1 MKLSPQIKIIL
12 LVSGILIFTFISLF
26 PCLQNGYC
34 NWDDYHLI
42 TANHSIKELSWKN
55 IKEIFSSGYV
65 GTYIPLTVLSFALEN
80 TFFKLNP
87 FVTHFINLILH
98 LLNVILVFYLIY
110 LLTGNLLISAIVG
123 LLFGIHPLHV
133 ESVAW
138 ATERKDMLYSFFF
151 LNSLLLY
158 HFYKQKEKK
167 IYYFSSLLLF
177 IFSLLSKPMAVT
189 LPLVL
194 ILLDYYYEKRF
205 SIKQVYSKIAYLVP
219 ALLVG
224 IINIHFQGSGSLSLV
239 NYLKHILVSFYNLLF
254 YLYKLMLPINLSAFY
269 PYPDNFE
276 KVMPLVFFV
285 APLIVAVIVYLI
297 VWTKRFTQKI
307 IFGALF
313 FIITLL
319 PVSQLIPLV
328 APAIAADRYTY
339 LPSIGLFFIFGLF
352 IDWLYNRKLETLK
365 PFKTILSV
373 LLILIFVFLGFNS
386 FNRCRV
392 WKDSITLW
400 SDVLKKYPQ
409 NGIAYNNRGNAY
421 KFIGEYEK
429 AIEDFNK
436 AIEYS
441 PELELPYFNRGSV
454 YERLGQYEKAIAD
467 FTAALNI
474 QPNFIM
480 GYVDRGAIYVKTG
493 EYEKAYNDL
502 SKALQLNPQSAESYY
517 NLGVLYFN
525 VKNYNLAMEHY
536 NKAIAIDPYLAVA
549 HLSKGDIY
557 FIYGDF
563 GNAIEYYTK
572 ALQIDSL
579 NVDGY
584 YNRAIVF
591 TRTHNL
597 EQALSDY
604 NQAIKLKPNF
614 VQAYNNR
621 GNIYFDFDEF
631 EKAIWDYTKAIE
643 FDSNYAPAYYNR
655 AVAYYKIGEL
665 GKARSD
671 VEVLKKLGVIPDSN
685 FLKLLNKTK

>member
-1 MKLSPQIKIIL
+1 MNFSYRIKVIIL
-12 LVSGILIFTFISLF
+12 IAGIVIFTFVSLS
-26 PCLQNGYC
+26 PCLKNGYC

-80 TFFKLNP
+80 KFFKLNP
-87 FVTHFINLILH
+87 FVTHLINLILH
-98 LLNVILVFYLIY
+98 LLNVILVFGLLY
-110 LLTGNLLISAIVG
+110 LLTDNLLISAIVS

-151 LNSLLLY
+151 LSSLTFY
-158 HFYKQKEKK
+158 HFYRQKAKK
-167 IYYFSSLLLF
+167 IYYFFSLLLF
-177 IFSLLSKPMAVT
+177 VFSLLSKPMAVT

-194 ILLDYYYEKRF
+194 ILLDYYYEKQF
-205 SIKQVYSKIAYLVP
+205 KIKQIYSKIAYLVP
-219 ALLVG
+219 AILVG
-224 IINIHFQGSGSLSLV
+224 IINIHFQGSGSLSAIS
-239 NYLKHILVSFYNLLF
+239 YLKHIFVFFYNLLF
-254 YLYKLMLPINLSAFY
+254 YLYKLLLPANLSAFY
-269 PYPDNFE
+269 PYPENFE
-276 KVMPLVFFV
+276 KSLPLVFFV

-297 VWTKRFTQKI
+297 VWTKKLTHKI
-307 IFGALF
+307 IFGSLF

-328 APAIAADRYTY
+328 APAIAADRYVY
-339 LPSIGLFFIFGLF
+339 IPSIGLFFIFGLL
-352 IDWLYNRKLETLK
+352 IDWLYNRKLASAMTLK
-365 PFKTILSV
+365 N
-373 LLILIFVFLGFNS
+373 ILIIPLIVIFLLLGFIS
-386 FNRCRV
+386 FNRCKV

-429 AIEDFNK
+429 A
-436 AIEYS
+436 
-441 PELELPYFNRGSV
+441 
-454 YERLGQYEKAIAD
+454 
-467 FTAALNI
+467 
-474 QPNFIM
+474 
-480 GYVDRGAIYVKTG
+480 
-493 EYEKAYNDL
+493 YNDL
-502 SKALQLNPQSAESYY
+502 ARALQLNPLSAESYY

-549 HLSKGDIY
+549 YLSKGDIY

-579 NVDGY
+579 NVDAY

-655 AVAYYKIGEL
+655 AVAYYTKGDL
-665 GKARSD
+665 DKARSD
-671 VEVLKKLGVIPDSN
+671 VEVLKKLSVIPDSN
-685 FLKLLNKTK
+685 FLKLLEKNK

>member
-1 MKLSPQIKIIL
+1 MNFSYHIKVIIL
-12 LVSGILIFTFISLF
+12 IAGIVIFTFVSLS
-26 PCLQNGYC
+26 PCLKNGYC

-80 TFFKLNP
+80 KFFKLNP
-87 FVTHFINLILH
+87 FVTHLINLILH
-98 LLNVILVFYLIY
+98 LLNVILVFGLLY
-110 LLTGNLLISAIVG
+110 LLTDNLLISAIVS

-151 LNSLLLY
+151 LSSLTFY
-158 HFYKQKEKK
+158 HFYRQKAKK
-167 IYYFSSLLLF
+167 IYYFFSLLLF
-177 IFSLLSKPMAVT
+177 VFSLLSKPMAVT

-194 ILLDYYYEKRF
+194 ILLDYYYEKQF
-205 SIKQVYSKIAYLVP
+205 KIKQIYSKIAYLVP
-219 ALLVG
+219 AILVG
-224 IINIHFQGSGSLSLV
+224 IINIHFQGSGSLSAIS
-239 NYLKHILVSFYNLLF
+239 YLKHIFVFFYNLLF
-254 YLYKLMLPINLSAFY
+254 YLYKLLLPANLSAFY
-269 PYPDNFE
+269 PYPENFE
-276 KVMPLVFFV
+276 KSLPLVFFV

-297 VWTKRFTQKI
+297 VWTKKLTHKI
-307 IFGALF
+307 IFGSLF

-328 APAIAADRYTY
+328 APAIAADRYVY
-339 LPSIGLFFIFGLF
+339 IPSIGLFFIFGLL
-352 IDWLYNRKLETLK
+352 IDWLYNRKLASAMTLK
-365 PFKTILSV
+365 N
-373 LLILIFVFLGFNS
+373 ILIIPLIVIFLLLGFIS
-386 FNRCRV
+386 FNRCKV

-400 SDVLKKYPQ
+400 SDVLKKYPK

-454 YERLGQYEKAIAD
+454 YERLGQYKKAIED

-474 QPNFIM
+474 QPNFAM
-480 GYVDRGAIYVKTG
+480 GYVDRGAIYVRIG

-549 HLSKGDIY
+549 YLSKGDIY

-579 NVDGY
+579 NVDAY

-597 EQALSDY
+597 EQALRDY

-665 GKARSD
+665 GKAGRD